1 MSKKILLIADELSG
15 RGGMEKVLKAFY
27 HYFDNY
33 KEYQVNLLLLN
44 SSKDT
49 VWLDNINYETYDI
62 SDIVKKKRNKN
73 IVLRCFLQG
82 GIKKNYKY
90 KIMKDILQEVIK
102 NKKPDIIIS
111 TGHCYLNQLDKIR
124 NINTLDYKIIFWDH
138 MSHSYYLSDNKDFV
152 RNMNVA
158 DYFLAISTGIK
169 KSLLQL
175 GILDTKIGLIYNPI
189 KKQEISKFNV
199 EKIKFIYVGRLFL
212 YGQKRC
218 MDIIHAIKKI
228 EDLDFIFEFYGD
240 GQDKDQL
247 ILECK
252 KLGIDHK
259 IIFKGWF
266 DQPWD
271 YIEDAS
277 CLILASQYEG
287 LPLVLAE
294 AISYGIPC
302 ISSDCKFGPEDIV
315 IPSVN
320 GGLYEVGNVD
330 QLAHMMEKFIENPF
344 DFRSSKEIEVKNSI
358 SKLYE
363 ENYFKN
369 LKKIIDSL

>member
-1 MSKKILLIADELSG
+1 MKKILLIADELSG
-15 RGGMEKVLKAFY
+15 RGGTEKVLKAFH
-27 HYFDNY
+27 HYFNNY
-33 KEYQVNLLLLN
+33 KEYQINLLLLN
-44 SSKDT
+44 SCKHT
-49 VWLDNINYETYDI
+49 EWLDNINYEAYDA
-62 SDIVKKKRNKN
+62 SDIVRIKRKN
-73 IVLRCFLQG
+73 NIALRCFLQG
-82 GIKKNYKY
+82 KIKKKYKY
-90 KIMKDILQEVIK
+90 KIMENFLQKFIK
-102 NKKPDIIIS
+102 NKEPDIIIS
-111 TGHCYLNQLDKIR
+111 TGHCYLSQLYKIR
-124 NINTLDYKIIFWDH
+124 NINFLNYKIVFWDH
-138 MSHSYYLSDNKDFV
+138 MAHSYYLSDNKEFLK
-152 RNMNVA
+152 NINVV
-158 DYFLAISTGIK
+158 DYFFVISTGIK

-175 GILDTKIGLIYNPI
+175 GILGTKIGLIYNPI

-212 YGQKRC
+212 YDQKRC
-218 MDIIHAIKKI
+218 MDIIRAIKKI

-252 KLGIDHK
+252 KLEIDHK

-266 DQPWD
+266 DQPWN

-277 CLILASQYEG
+277 CLILSSQYEG
-287 LPLVLAE
+287 FGLVLAE

-302 ISSDCKFGPEDIV
+302 ISSDCKFGPEDII

-320 GGLYEVGNVD
+320 GHLFEVGNVD

-363 ENYFKN
+363 ESYFKK

>member
-1 MSKKILLIADELSG
+1 
-15 RGGMEKVLKAFY
+15 
-27 HYFDNY
+27 
-33 KEYQVNLLLLN
+33 
-44 SSKDT
+44 
-49 VWLDNINYETYDI
+49 
-62 SDIVKKKRNKN
+62 
-73 IVLRCFLQG
+73 
-82 GIKKNYKY
+82 
-90 KIMKDILQEVIK
+90 
-102 NKKPDIIIS
+102 
-111 TGHCYLNQLDKIR
+111 
-124 NINTLDYKIIFWDH
+124 
-138 MSHSYYLSDNKDFV
+138 MSHF
-152 RNMNVA
+152 
-158 DYFLAISTGIK
+158 
-169 KSLLQL
+169 
-175 GILDTKIGLIYNPI
+175 
-189 KKQEISKFNV
+189 KF
-199 EKIKFIYVGRLFL
+199 YS
-212 YGQKRC
+212 
-218 MDIIHAIKKI
+218 A
-228 EDLDFIFEFYGD
+228 
-240 GQDKDQL
+240 DQL

-302 ISSDCKFGPEDIV
+302 ISSDCKFGPEDII

-320 GGLYEVGNVD
+320 GGLFEVGNVD

-369 LKKIIDSL
+369 LKKLVDSL